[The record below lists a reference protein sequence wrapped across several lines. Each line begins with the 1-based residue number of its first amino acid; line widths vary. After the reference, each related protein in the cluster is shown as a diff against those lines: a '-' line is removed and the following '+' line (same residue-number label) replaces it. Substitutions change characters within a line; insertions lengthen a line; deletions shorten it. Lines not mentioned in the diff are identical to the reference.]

1 MDLDESRAEQWLQQ
15 QGYTNIQFVTD
26 TNDQPPDFVVNGDI
40 AVEVRRLN
48 LMVGDENKGLESVEK
63 PLERDIRSGLAAAQP
78 PPHGYRV
85 YVSCDLLRTELPDK
99 NMVIE
104 EVKKAANH
112 FINRLKASI
121 HDGQPLSNS
130 RDETDFGLIIRFF
143 TGTSS
148 ATNAFELMGATAG
161 IGITGFVMGD
171 AIDNINRC
179 ITIKSNK
186 IQEKHNLYSEWWLIL
201 AEYNVNATVLR
212 ESDEL
217 QILRNNLTDTSLW
230 SRIIILSNLQGVSD
244 LDLI

>member
-26 TNDQPPDFVVNGDI
+26 TSEQPPDFVVNGDI

-85 YVSCDLLRTELPDK
+85 YVSCDLLHTELPDK

-130 RDETDFGLIIRFF
+130 RDETDFGLIIHFI

-148 ATNAFELMGATAG
+148 ATNEFKLMGVTAG
-161 IGITGFVMGD
+161 IGETGFVLGD
-171 AIDNINRC
+171 AIDNINRS
-179 ITIKSNK
+179 IDEKSDKIKK
-186 IQEKHNLYSEWWLIL
+186 KHHLYSEWWLIL
-201 AEYNVNATVLR
+201 VEHNVHATMLR
-212 ESDEL
+212 EPDEL
-217 QILRNNLTDTSLW
+217 QTVRNSLTDTSLW